1 MSEDVHIKIDSS
13 KSVKYSTLNDDIS
26 SIFYKKGYTSIFIA
40 AACVGY
46 HSGSKAPLPPGKG
59 SSDLFITSTL
69 GSGNSEKL
77 WILKSIAITEL
88 GIDALKDFKTSMKI
102 CQEYANCGIDLL
114 YDIHT
119 DSEDETKDYSR
130 IMKDILDTEFD
141 STTP

>member
-13 KSVKYSTLNDDIS
+13 KSLKYSTLNDDIS

-46 HSGSKAPLPPGKG
+46 HSGKRSPLPPGKG

-88 GIDALKDFKTSMKI
+88 GIGALKDFRSSMKI
-102 CQEYANCGIDLL
+102 CQEYANYGIDLL
-114 YDIHT
+114 YDMHT
-119 DSEDETKDYSR
+119 DSENEMIDYSR
-130 IMKDILDTEFD
+130 MMKDILDAELD
-141 STTP
+141 ST